1 MVDATLAATSDNA
14 GTEALDLGAFYL
26 EQVPRIRQLLV
37 RLGGPRM
44 DSEDL
49 THEVFVIASERLPT
63 LRQRAAAQAWLTGIA
78 VKVAAGARR
87 RARLRRFVGLD
98 ETEDLADWRTPAEE
112 FENGEASRRV
122 YSLLEGM
129 KEKKRTV
136 FILFEL
142 QGFTGE
148 EIAAAVGCP
157 LKTVWTRLF
166 HARRE
171 FAAKL
176 AELERAGDPASGAR
190 R

>member
-1 MVDATLAATSDNA
+1 MLEATARTAADC
-14 GTEALDLGAFYL
+14 GTEALDLGQLYR
-26 EQVPRIRQLLV
+26 EQVPRVRRLLV
-37 RLGGPRM
+37 RLGGPRL

-49 THEVFVIASERLPT
+49 THEVFVIAWERLPT
-63 LRQRAAAQAWLTGIA
+63 LRNRAAANAWLT
-78 VKVAAGARR
+78 VKVAAAARR
-87 RARLRRFVGLD
+87 RARMRRLLGLIPSD
-98 ETEDLADWRTPAEE
+98 PLADARTPATE
-112 FENGEASRRV
+112 FESGEASRVV

-142 QGFTGE
+142 QGLSGE

-171 FAAKL
+171 FLASLSRLEADEAAS
-176 AELERAGDPASGAR
+176 AATR